1 MLKMLRENSS
11 IKEKR
16 EALTYIRSNSKKL
29 ESTKTIK
36 EEQYKEL
43 CKHVVD
49 VFANGSND
57 MQSEAYETLN
67 VIIREFKDHTLNLFE
82 AMSQISQ
89 KHRLKILKL
98 LEVVEDNA
106 ISTFAHDVHAVN
118 FFNNCMCTIQTNT
131 MPWIAPT
138 ACVDN
143 LQALIDAENKPLSDD
158 QRLEEETINYCINF
172 LRRIYKVAA
181 ITSDIKVQRFNA
193 LLMDKVILLAY
204 MGHKRQ
210 RGPALKLLQQA
221 LATDV
226 SSHVR
231 TKLATAWSR
240 YITAL
245 QSTYCKRM
253 LLLVSACEIDW
264 ATQWNVSIQFL
275 GVDLHRGAG
284 LINNLLS
291 VEEKAFKSTD
301 TITRRQAFLSW
312 KLLVDNFALDSQELA
327 TARRIKLLCIP
338 LNAKNSKT
346 ELIALTKLEVW
357 WHVIIR
363 LYKDISKFV
372 NPVITQFLNFCFGPL
387 GDTPLLSSKF
397 DVVASPGKRFFKT
410 KVVAVDALCQ
420 LLVTK
425 QENHTV
431 FSPILEERLPHSI
444 SDTVFQECYKSIMHS
459 VGEALLVLSQL
470 TDAEMKNRY
479 QLGKV
484 LWTSLVNY
492 VQESKMEDK
501 GIMYKDMIRVITELA
516 NFAGDKPMIRNL
528 ILDTI
533 LFEIANLSED
543 FNFQDDTLS
552 GLVFKLLQTSIFNKA
567 EKNHYNALKCLFW
580 HCIKPQKQNSY
591 CFLAFNHIKEM
602 HEKLCALLNA
612 EDKNESVIF
621 ELWLILADIL
631 GKYMSDI
638 QEINEGTTVEHN
650 LNTVESIVTFPFM
663 YIRVKDEK
671 QVEELAEA
679 WKYLYKQFEMRT
691 DLITSVKSNEIL
703 LNIAT
708 VMQRYLEKNERS
720 SYLIIHCLDVML
732 STINY
737 KLLLANIEVPSIV
750 QLIVDLVIHLLSNKR
765 SEECEIALKAL
776 SAVIVTIYG
785 QNSEKIVPYLQVC
798 KSAIEIMLQSELEIL
813 YKEIASTWEI
823 VISIFKGLGKQ
834 IDHNLLLSYK
844 TLIIQALNHPSLDIQ
859 IQTVSLFKLQNI
871 LSDKTK
877 LILEEIEKESGKNEF
892 EITEEENDQGRKL
905 AANSVKVVDSF
916 SKESPTSKPTVEEKD
931 KNNKK
936 VLFDSD
942 SQDYVIIKT
951 DLKFDVNCLTEHQK
965 ESLKRKR
972 EDIPALYN
980 DLSQSSSQDTQ
991 NLQEWFDKKSKI
1003 LDETEKGHNKKDNIL
1018 IKNMLDDDANKENKI
1033 EVKELE
1039 TINKLIVENDTTK
1052 STEIV
1057 GQNTS
1062 SEFVQKA
1069 KGNVDNNEN
1078 SLVENQIV
1086 TMDKTFNDNEVS
1098 ALADFISNDSNS
1110 NSQEESLKTKDDQRL
1125 SPSVLDSGKRRNR
1138 ANTSQKLEEI
1148 ASSQPGQSNATKVLQ
1163 RTLRTKV
1170 IQSKSETIN
1179 KQKTLDNIE
1188 NKSVK
1193 DDKKGIKRKSTLD
1206 SENDG
1211 ASVRQ
1216 RRKTSLVDT
1225 CKVDSSNDSDS
1236 CKSTEND
1243 NAIISLEGI
1252 IDESNLSQRTRN
1264 EISRLR
1270 INMVFDSPLS
1280 TSRRSK
1286 NHEDNNKEI
1295 IVKKQSPESRSSK
1308 LKLGDTKVVDAIKKT
1323 QKVNDKESRTRGR
1336 PTKMKRTEKNIEN
1349 KRTDD
1354 VTEHLHQDKKRESGE
1369 LKKEEGNKKEETIE
1383 SEVST
1388 KGISDNKC
1396 NSLNT
1401 KNFTESNIKAIN
1413 DDISGTEIQTTNV
1426 DQKDEDENQTE
1437 NYMED
1442 IIVDP
1447 QELSKLNRLQK
1458 MSKIEQIIGVCKVED
1473 AKNTL
1478 QSKTTELER
1487 EMELEKNKKE
1497 ENILIE
1503 DMKKCTKTNTE
1514 TVGNDKSSN
1523 ETQSA
1528 NQDAK
1533 STEGKVQTQDDTED
1547 IIESSQELFVLE
1559 KRCNECFIKINK
1571 IENISP
1577 STKSDEV
1584 TVENEE
1590 VVKIVSNNCDNDNNE
1605 DPKDNVNESEE
1616 MNEITITG
1624 PKILQPATENNSCGN
1639 EKDSVLEVQKV
1650 NDASASKSLLEFSSP
1665 KGNIKR
1671 QMKFKPYSGQG
1682 RAAHMLGLVT
1692 KQARMETECLV
1703 INLDDEPA
1711 VKKVKCKDIEN
1722 DGSLGKKEQ
1731 GPILKEIDKVT
1742 AACSSRQEKIF
1753 NNMRSA
1759 DYCSPSMKLFSN
1771 LKNDGEKI
1779 FSKTDKSIDSM
1790 NIQTDTQ
1797 ADKVGEETLF
1807 EVDEL
1812 PILEWSSANPPS
1824 LTASPSAS
1832 ILKRQ
1837 RQSIPEPEPESVTP
1851 NKRKRV
1857 SFADPPV
1864 SKEMGYEITST
1875 DSPHK
1880 ANKFASRGLLMRK
1893 DSPLRLKHIKQKLI
1907 PTDSDKIEKDDDI
1920 DMTSTSEVD
1929 LQCERENEL
1938 LTKIAEELEYSEN
1951 ITMDTD
1957 TQMSCSSIENEGS
1970 NEVHVPINP
1979 CYKIK
1984 MDNLSAEVEITQD
1997 STFSKQVDSTPISKA
2012 DENKKDEIL
2021 ETSKGTNN
2029 TSLESTDFDVS
2040 VTQEDIFTGID
2051 TEHNN
2056 YVKDRE
2062 GNTDIVTS
2070 VAQDISITNNS
2081 LDSLKFNGEDES
2093 MMEHSLEK
2101 RMNSDNLEDT
2111 VDVGNLTGLN
2121 SSTNSDEI
2129 FCERLIRTS
2138 TQTTGNIQEQ
2148 DTLPVTDSL
2157 FGSLPLS
2164 QDSQNTN
2171 EFNAEIPH
2179 PELLDSTHPIYPALI
2194 LCDEP
2199 ITSIIDNLTNPL
2211 WVQHLYTYLSNR
2223 NVQTVGD
2230 LARLSEREVNR
2241 IPVKGNSKIE
2251 FVKNVLKCFEKTY
2264 IAKEINTKENLDD
2277 VSSKKIPCSVN
2288 NNVPASTLKT
2298 THQDEVLK
2306 TINNETQNKSTNY
2319 SVMSGQTS
2327 SSIPL
2332 SNIIVTDTNITEIF
2346 KKPTESSSSKF
2357 LNMSVIDE
2365 SKVDS
2370 LIPSESAFQTTESQ
2384 VSVSSVKPTVTITQI
2399 KNVSVS
2405 SAVVTVTT
2413 PENATGNSTSF
2424 VLNAI
2429 PIMQKTKTVG
2439 TCTSSDSIYSPK
2451 TVTNKVTKSVAAQ
2464 MALEDLLD
2472 EIDVNLV
2479 LESAARRCTPEK
2491 LLMQYKD
2498 KMRHVSQAELES
2510 ETIKLLGVENRK
2522 NCNEVTLKAACR
2534 ACGVNK
2540 VLLRLPDIFSA
2551 DKQFFVK
2558 VLNAYRKKIKTSD
2571 CLNILNFNEIK
2582 EFVCQKCT
2590 SSELAEILSNKL
2602 KEEEQRGIREP
2613 MTELSSLDAMLK
2625 RLPMDVIISHTVAND
2640 ELIPSRVVLDIALQN
2655 NSASDIVQA
2664 LESQSSPVTKNVF
2677 DKLWSSQF
2685 AVEHIN
2691 ESSDKEDL
2699 LKIFKAISLKFSK
2712 QDLLQAFYDCMN
2724 AKLIIK
2730 QEKD

>member
-1 MLKMLRENSS
+1 MQSFPRMLKMLRENSS

-43 CKHVVD
+43 CKQVVD
-49 VFANGSND
+49 VFANGNND
-57 MQSEAYETLN
+57 VQSEAYETLN
-67 VIIREFKDHTLNLFE
+67 VIICEFKDHTLNLFE

-131 MPWIAPT
+131 MPWTAPT

-143 LQALIDAENKPLSDD
+143 LQALTDAENKPLSDD

-226 SSHVR
+226 LSHVR

-312 KLLVDNFALDSQELA
+312 KLLVDNFALDPQELA

-479 QLGKV
+479 QLGKI

-516 NFAGDKPMIRNL
+516 NFAGDKPMIRDL
-528 ILDTI
+528 ILDII
-533 LFEIANLSED
+533 LFEIADLSED

-580 HCIKPQKQNSY
+580 HCIKSQKQNSY
-591 CFLAFNHIKEM
+591 YFLAFNHIKEM

-612 EDKNESVIF
+612 EDKNESVIL
-621 ELWLILADIL
+621 ELWLILADTL

-638 QEINEGTTVEHN
+638 QEINEGTTAEHN

-663 YIRVKDEK
+663 YIRVEDQK

-720 SYLIIHCLDVML
+720 SCLIIHCLDIML

-737 KLLLANIEVPSIV
+737 KLLLANTEVPSIV
-750 QLIVDLVIHLLSNKR
+750 QLIVDLVIYLLSNKR
-765 SEECEIALKAL
+765 SEECESALKAL

-798 KSAIEIMLQSELEIL
+798 KPAIKLMLQSELEIL
-813 YKEIASTWEI
+813 HKEIASTWEI
-823 VISIFKGLGKQ
+823 VVSIFKGLGKQ
-834 IDHNLLLSYK
+834 MDHNLLLSYK

-871 LSDKTK
+871 LSGKTK
-877 LILEEIEKESGKNEF
+877 LILEEIEEESGKNEF
-892 EITEEENDQGRKL
+892 EITEEENDQIRKL
-905 AANSVKVVDSF
+905 VNSGKVIDNF
-916 SKESPTSKPTVEEKD
+916 SKESPTSKLAVEES
-931 KNNKK
+931 NESNKK

-951 DLKFDVNCLTEHQK
+951 DLKFDVNRLTEHQK

-1003 LDETEKGHNKKDNIL
+1003 LEETEKGHNNKDNIS

-1039 TINKLIVENDTTK
+1039 TINKLIVENDTK

-1086 TMDKTFNDNEVS
+1086 TVDKTFNGDEVLIS
-1098 ALADFISNDSNS
+1098 ADFVSNDSNS
-1110 NSQEESLKTKDDQRL
+1110 NSQEESSITKDDQRL
-1125 SPSVLDSGKRRNR
+1125 SPSVLDNGKRRSR

-1148 ASSQPGQSNATKVLQ
+1148 ASSQPGQSNTTKVLQ

-1179 KQKTLDNIE
+1179 KQKNLDNIE
-1188 NKSVK
+1188 NKSFK
-1193 DDKKGIKRKSTLD
+1193 DDKRGTKRKSTLD

-1211 ASVRQ
+1211 TSVRQ
-1216 RRKTSLVDT
+1216 RRKTALVDMS
-1225 CKVDSSNDSDS
+1225 KVDSNDSDS

-1243 NAIISLEGI
+1243 NGIINLEGI

-1295 IVKKQSPESRSSK
+1295 IVKKQSPDNRSSK
-1308 LKLGDTKVVDAIKKT
+1308 FKIGDAKVGDAMKKT
-1323 QKVNDKESRTRGR
+1323 QKINDKELRSRGR
-1336 PTKMKRTEKNIEN
+1336 TTKMKRTEKNIEN

-1354 VTEHLHQDKKRESGE
+1354 VTEHLQRDKKNESDE
-1369 LKKEEGNKKEETIE
+1369 SKKEESTKKEETIQ

-1388 KGISDNKC
+1388 KGTSDDKC
-1396 NSLNT
+1396 NLPNT
-1401 KNFTESNIKAIN
+1401 KKITETNIKAICE
-1413 DDISGTEIQTTNV
+1413 DTSGSEIQTTNV
-1426 DQKDEDENQTE
+1426 DQNDEPKENEKQAE
-1437 NYMED
+1437 NHVED
-1442 IIVDP
+1442 IIVDS
-1447 QELSKLNRLQK
+1447 QESKLHKLQK
-1458 MSKIEQIIGVCKVED
+1458 MNKIEQIIGVCKVKD
-1473 AKNTL
+1473 TKNTL
-1478 QSKTTELER
+1478 ENKTMELER
-1487 EMELEKNKKE
+1487 EMELEINKKE
-1497 ENILIE
+1497 ENVLIE
-1503 DMKKCTKTNTE
+1503 DMKKCTKTSVE
-1514 TVGNDKSSN
+1514 TVDNDKLSN

-1528 NQDAK
+1528 NQDPK
-1533 STEGKVQTQDDTED
+1533 STEGKVQTQDDMED
-1547 IIESSQELFVLE
+1547 IIESSQELLELE
-1559 KRCNECFIKINK
+1559 KRCSEKQCYIKINK

-1577 STKSDEV
+1577 STKSDQA

-1590 VVKIVSNNCDNDNNE
+1590 VVKIVSSNCDNDNDE

-1616 MNEITITG
+1616 INEGTITG
-1624 PKILQPATENNSCGN
+1624 AKIVHPAIENNSCGN
-1639 EKDSVLEVQKV
+1639 EKDVLEVQKV
-1650 NDASASKSLLEFSSP
+1650 NDVSKSLLEFSSP

-1692 KQARMETECLV
+1692 KQARMESEGLV
-1703 INLDDEPA
+1703 ISLDDEPA
-1711 VKKVKCKDIEN
+1711 AKKLKCKDVEN
-1722 DGSLGKKEQ
+1722 DGTLGKKDQ
-1731 GPILKEIDKVT
+1731 GSTLKEIDKVT

-1759 DYCSPSMKLFSN
+1759 DYCSSPSMKLFSN

-1797 ADKVGEETLF
+1797 ADKVGEET
-1807 EVDEL
+1807 
-1812 PILEWSSANPPS
+1812 
-1824 LTASPSAS
+1824 S

-1864 SKEMGYEITST
+1864 SEEIEYGIIST
-1875 DSPHK
+1875 YSLFR
-1880 ANKFASRGLLMRK
+1880 ANFFLRRLLMRK
-1893 DSPLRLKHIKQKLI
+1893 KSSLKLKHIKQKLV
-1907 PTDSDKIEKDDDI
+1907 PTDSDKLKKDDDI
-1920 DMTSTSEVD
+1920 DVTSTSEVD

-1951 ITMDTD
+1951 ITIDTD
-1957 TQMSCSSIENEGS
+1957 AQMSCSSMENEES
-1970 NEVHVPINP
+1970 NDVHVPINP

-1984 MDNLSAEVEITQD
+1984 MDNLNCEVEITQN
-1997 STFSKQVDSTPISKA
+1997 STFSKQVDLTSINKA
-2012 DENKKDEIL
+2012 DENKKDNIL
-2021 ETSKGTNN
+2021 ETSKSSNS

-2040 VTQEDIFTGID
+2040 VTQEDIFTGIG

-2056 YVKDRE
+2056 YGKIRE
-2062 GNTDIVTS
+2062 DNIDIDTS
-2070 VAQDISITNNS
+2070 VVQDISITNNS

-2093 MMEHSLEK
+2093 IMEHSLEK
-2101 RMNSDNLEDT
+2101 HVNSDNLEDT
-2111 VDVGNLTGLN
+2111 VDVANLTELN
-2121 SSTNSDEI
+2121 SSTNSEI

-2138 TQTTGNIQEQ
+2138 TQATENIQEQ
-2148 DTLPVTDSL
+2148 DTLPVTDSV

-2194 LCDEP
+2194 SCDEP
-2199 ITSIIDNLTNPL
+2199 ITSVIDNLTNPL
-2211 WVQHLYTYLSNR
+2211 WVQHLSTHLTNR

-2241 IPVKGNSKIE
+2241 IPVKGNSKVE
-2251 FVKNVLKCFEKTY
+2251 FVKSVLKSFEKTY
-2264 IAKEINTKENLDD
+2264 VTKENLCD
-2277 VSSKKIPCSVN
+2277 VSSNKIPSSVN
-2288 NNVPASTLKT
+2288 NNVPASTLKA
-2298 THQDEVLK
+2298 THQNQVLK
-2306 TINNETQNKSTNY
+2306 TITNETQNTSTNY
-2319 SVMSGQTS
+2319 NVVS
-2327 SSIPL
+2327 
-2332 SNIIVTDTNITEIF
+2332 
-2346 KKPTESSSSKF
+2346 ESSSSKF

-2365 SKVDS
+2365 SKINS
-2370 LIPSESAFQTTESQ
+2370 IIPSESALQKTELP
-2384 VSVSSVKPTVTITQI
+2384 VSVSSAKPTVTITQI

-2429 PIMQKTKTVG
+2429 PITQKTKTVG

-2451 TVTNKVTKSVAAQ
+2451 AVTNKVTKSVAAQ

-2510 ETIKLLGVENRK
+2510 ETIKMLGVENRK

-2602 KEEEQRGIREP
+2602 KDEEQRGIREP

-2691 ESSDKEDL
+2691 EYSDKEDL

-2712 QDLLQAFYDCMN
+2712 QDLLQVFYDCMN
-2724 AKLIIK
+2724 AKLMIK